1 MLLRTFLL
9 ASGLL
14 RAPSAAARR
23 LRWLLAALVL
33 PCLHTAALAQA
44 TYTIVFGPENST
56 PSAID
61 NAGRIAGQLAGR
73 AFVWDGTAILD
84 IGTLGGESGTAL
96 ALSDNGYVTGS
107 AARPDGSSHAFLYRA
122 GALRD
127 IGQLGMASSGS
138 GVNASGQVAGTW
150 VDAAGEDHAFLYS
163 DGVARD
169 IGSLGANSARATGI
183 NAAGEVVG
191 SSFLPGFT
199 AFHAFL
205 YRDGTMRDL
214 GTLGGPSSAA
224 AAINDA
230 GQVAGSSFIDADIEH
245 AFLYSEGV
253 MRDLGSLGGALT
265 QARALNEAGMVVGFS
280 SYADDVP
287 GIDFSSAFLYRDG
300 VLHDLNLLLERP
312 GVWTLLDAVGINDAG
327 QIAAYACTA
336 FGDCRAVRLDPIAA
350 IPEPQPAALWLAG
363 LAGLGIA
370 EAARRR
376 NAGARRRAPRKARV
390 FVFPT
395 Y

>member
-1 MLLRTFLL
+1 MSPHTRLFASRLLLP
-9 ASGLL
+9 GL
-14 RAPSAAARR
+14 R
-23 LRWLLAALVL
+23 RWLLAPLL
-33 PCLHTAALAQA
+33 FSCLHTAAQAQA
-44 TYTIVFGPENST
+44 AYTIVFGPENSAPAT
-56 PSAID
+56 ID

-73 AFVWDGTAILD
+73 AFVWDGTVILD

-96 ALSDNGYVTGS
+96 ALSDNAYVTGS
-107 AARPDGSSHAFLYRA
+107 AARPDGSSHAFLYRG

-127 IGQLGMASSGS
+127 IGQLGVASSGT
-138 GVNASGQVAGTW
+138 GVNARGQVAGTW

-163 DGVARD
+163 DGIARD
-169 IGSLGANSARATGI
+169 ISDLGGSAGAGSARATGI
-183 NAAGEVVG
+183 NAAGDVVG

-199 AFHAFL
+199 AFRAFL
-205 YRDGTMRDL
+205 YRDGVMRDL
-214 GTLGGPSSAA
+214 GTLGGPSSSA

-230 GQVAGSSFIDADIEH
+230 GQIAGTSFIDADLEH

-253 MRDLGSLGGALT
+253 MRDIGSLGGAFT

-280 SYADDVP
+280 TYADDVP

-300 VLHDLNLLLERP
+300 TMLDLNLLVDRP
-312 GVWTLLDAVGINDAG
+312 GVWSVLDAVGINDAG

-336 FGDCRAVRLDPIAA
+336 LGDCRAVRLDPIAA

-370 EAARRR
+370 AAVRRCTSP
-376 NAGARRRAPRKARV
+376 RRAPGRARV
-390 FVFPT
+390 LIFF
-395 Y
+395 